1 MVGSNGNFSNVP
13 DRFYEA
19 KNMTLEV
26 PVVLGLRLVKGK
38 LVNFYTRFGGFFAYN
53 FQKSIRAHDPIFP
66 QNDSLITSGRGAN
79 FNGGIVLGLGLDIWR
94 FNIEMRYQWG
104 LANLYGN
111 NVVYQDPRAGFRY
124 SGFSVTLGFYI
135 YQKVLK

>member
-1 MVGSNGNFSNVP
+1 MVGSNGNFSDAS

-38 LVNFYTRFGGFFAYN
+38 LVKLHARFGGFFAYN
-53 FQKSIRAHDPIFP
+53 FQKSIHAHDPIFP
-66 QNDSLITSGRGAN
+66 QNDSLITQGRGAN
-79 FNGGIVLGLGLDIWR
+79 FNGGVVVGMGLDIWR
-94 FNIEMRYQWG
+94 FNLEMRYQWG

-111 NVVYQDPRAGFRY
+111 NMIYQDPRAGFRY
-124 SGFSVTLGFYI
+124 SGFTVTLGFSF
-135 YQKVLK
+135 YQKELK